1 MGAKG
6 FEPIK
11 PNTATVL
18 QTVSFNHLHKLPDS
32 YRLITPVTTLL
43 LNVAENNINER
54 IIKIND

>member
-18 QTVSFNHLHKLPDS
+18 QTVSFNHLHKLPDGRRQKPATS
-32 YRLITPVTTLL
+32 LL